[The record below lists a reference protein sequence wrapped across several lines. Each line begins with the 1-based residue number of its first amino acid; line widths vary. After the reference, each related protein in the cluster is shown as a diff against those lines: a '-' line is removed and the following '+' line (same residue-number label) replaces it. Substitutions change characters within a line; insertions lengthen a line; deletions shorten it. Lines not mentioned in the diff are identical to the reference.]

1 MTRKTTIPTQRGFG
15 RTYWHLLAWIGWTC
29 LVLAVSAMS
38 LSDHDAVQTLTTTQL
53 SWPVGPADSEVAQRH
68 GPLDSAPL
76 MASPVAA
83 EPNPG
88 PAAIA
93 NYDW

>member
-1 MTRKTTIPTQRGFG
+1 MNRKSTIPTQRGFA

-29 LVLAVSAMS
+29 LVLGVSAMS
-38 LSDHDAVQTLTTTQL
+38 LEGHDSLSGLTTSAL
-53 SWPVGPADSEVAQRH
+53 SWPIGPADKEVAQRH
-68 GPLDSAPL
+68 GQIDAALL

-83 EPNPG
+83 ESDPG

-93 NYDW
+93 NYE